1 MIFFRKIPFLSAN
14 YQIPIGILRKT
25 FDFSLETLIFRPR
38 CQFAFDI
45 SAESID
51 ISAEMPAFSSEQY
64 KYDQLSIPAVPFIVS
79 SNSLNRNS
87 TPVATIHHRNAI
99 SFSTMSQPQN
109 PLKLA

>member
-1 MIFFRKIPFLSAN
+1 MPIFSAN
-14 YQIPIGILRKT
+14 YQIG
-25 FDFSLETLIFRPR
+25 FDISLETLIFRPR

-51 ISAEMPAFSSEQY
+51 ISVEMPAFFSEQY
-64 KYDQLSIPAVPFIVS
+64 KYDQLSIHAVPFIVS

-99 SFSTMSQPQN
+99 LFLAMSQPKI
-109 PLKLA
+109 LKNWYKSGIKIPF